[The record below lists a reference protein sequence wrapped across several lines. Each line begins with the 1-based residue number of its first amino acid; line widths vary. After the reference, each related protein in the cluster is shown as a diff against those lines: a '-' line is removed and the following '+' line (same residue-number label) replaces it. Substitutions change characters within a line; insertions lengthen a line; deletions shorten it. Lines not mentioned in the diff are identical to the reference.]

1 MVTKLLTAMESAL
14 KVICIGLLGIIV
26 VCLFY
31 AVVMRYLFH
40 KPPAWSMELSRF
52 LFLWMVIFSAV
63 LVTREQKHIQIN
75 FVVERMPTTV
85 RFLWSNFLRILMIG
99 FCWVM
104 IQQGIAIFPMVS
116 EASTPTL
123 GVSVGWLY
131 LSIPVGGILLSLFI
145 LEAIIVSVVEFLR
158 DDSSGGKKAC

>member
-1 MVTKLLTAMESAL
+1 
-14 KVICIGLLGIIV
+14 
-26 VCLFY
+26 
-31 AVVMRYLFH
+31 
-40 KPPAWSMELSRF
+40 MELSRF

>member
-26 VCLFY
+26 ACLFY

-40 KPPAWSMELSRF
+40 RPPAWSMELSRF

-63 LVTREQKHIQIN
+63 LVMREQKHIQIN
-75 FVVERMPTTV
+75 FVVERMPRTLL
-85 RFLWSNFLRILMIG
+85 FFWSNFLRILMIG

-104 IQQGIAIFPMVS
+104 TQQGIVIFPMVS

-131 LSIPVGGILLSLFI
+131 LSIPVGGILLGLFI
-145 LEAIIVSVVEFLR
+145 LEAIIVSVVEYLR
-158 DDSSGGKKAC
+158 NDSSGG

>member
-1 MVTKLLTAMESAL
+1 MESAL

-26 VCLFY
+26 ACLFY

-52 LFLWMVIFSAV
+52 LFLWMIIFSAV

-75 FVVERMPTTV
+75 FVVERMPTTI
-85 RFLWSNFLRILMIG
+85 RFIWSNFLRILMIG

-131 LSIPVGGILLSLFI
+131 LSIPVGGILLGLFI
-145 LEAIIVSVVEFLR
+145 LEAIIISVVEFLR